1 MDQYNAQVAKA
12 VDTADYRYGLIICL
26 EDLRRTR
33 VKYLNHLG
41 KVSEDK
47 ELTREYICMLITVMD
62 ELLPKLKGGGT
73 KWSDVVKEFEAFESW
88 SDNILTPLN
97 ETKELEK
104 VHVLHR
110 LIVKAYDVL
119 NISNI

>member
-1 MDQYNAQVAKA
+1 MGDQYAQVAKA

-33 VKYLNHLG
+33 VDYLNHLG

-47 ELTREYICMLITVMD
+47 ELTRKYVCMLVTVMD
-62 ELLPKLKGGGT
+62 ELLPKIKGGDT
-73 KWSDVVKEFEAFESW
+73 KWKDIIEEFKEFESW

-97 ETKELEK
+97 DTNELMK
-104 VHVLHR
+104 LHKFHR
-110 LIVKAYDVL
+110 LIVRVYDVL